1 MVVNWPRPLASV
13 TCTPRSQFWPTVLKP
28 GADTSEYCPNEKCTA
43 LRIDSTAEAS
53 AVPLL
58 LPDEHLDHAQRDS

>member
-28 GADTSEYCPNEKCTA
+28 GSNTPEYCPNEKCTA

-58 LPDEHLDHAQRDS
+58 LPDEHLDHAQRDD